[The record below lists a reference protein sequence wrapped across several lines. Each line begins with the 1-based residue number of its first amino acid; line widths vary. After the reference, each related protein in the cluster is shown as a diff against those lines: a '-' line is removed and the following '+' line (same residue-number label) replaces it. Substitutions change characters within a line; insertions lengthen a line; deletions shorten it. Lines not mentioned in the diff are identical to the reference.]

1 LNFIQSNLKKSNMGF
16 TVAEK
21 ITVATADG
29 PVVIKTADI
38 TQIQQAEDLG
48 ANVTYKKDGGLKTV
62 LTVESFL
69 RVIWYFSRD
78 EQ

>member
-1 LNFIQSNLKKSNMGF
+1 MGF

-21 ITVATADG
+21 ITVATAEG

-38 TQIQQAEDLG
+38 TQIQQADDLG
-48 ANVTYKKDGGLKTV
+48 ANVTYKKDGALKTV

-78 EQ
+78 EG

>member
-1 LNFIQSNLKKSNMGF
+1 MGF

-29 PVVIKTADI
+29 PVTIETDDIIEIKKAP
-38 TQIQQAEDLG
+38 DLG
-48 ANVTYKKDGGLKTV
+48 ANVTFIKDGKEKTV

-69 RVIWYFSRD
+69 RVIWYFSKH
-78 EQ
+78 

>member
-1 LNFIQSNLKKSNMGF
+1 MGF

-29 PVVIKTADI
+29 PVTIKTDDI
-38 TQIQQAEDLG
+38 IEIKKAPDLG
-48 ANVTYKKDGGLKTV
+48 ANVTFIKDGKEKTV

-69 RVIWYFSRD
+69 RVIWYFSKH
-78 EQ
+78 